1 MNPVTLDP
9 TASTAQNTDPKRES
23 DPSQFRAALQQQ
35 SVALLETLLDPAQS
49 ASLPGAASAL
59 AEAVSAEQDVAVQA
73 SEQLAQRES
82 PQGARERGLDASS
95 QARQEL
101 SREGGSP
108 ASGSEASPK
117 PQAHTS
123 ARDSHSAPAQHPSP
137 EREATGSVPDRTDTS
152 STNRAVQA
160 ESPQTGNKT
169 SAPDDAEPARTDAR
183 RGESAFAAVSRMSQA
198 SASAQAASTTTG
210 SGVSATASAARVTAP
225 AGVGEIADQRANPAK
240 VAKQVIR
247 QEPRTFEAQLQ
258 RGLSQVLRQK
268 GGTLSMKLTPNQL
281 GEVKVSLTIAQG
293 HVEGS
298 IEASTES
305 ARGLLEQNIE
315 KLKSSLEQRGITVDR
330 LEVRLAGA
338 GSTERQDAQGQEARA
353 DLNQQNADA
362 GGDRQPGSAPG
373 EDRQQGTPGR
383 TPSTPDTT
391 DLRGAES
398 EADDDA
404 AHGSAAEP
412 LGRWLRLDT
421 LA

>member
-9 TASTAQNTDPKRES
+9 TTSTAENTDPKRES

-59 AEAVSAEQDVAVQA
+59 AEAVSAEQDVSVQA

-82 PQGARERGLDASS
+82 RQGARERGLDASS

-123 ARDSHSAPAQHPSP
+123 AQDSQSAPAHNPSP
-137 EREATGSVPDRTDTS
+137 EREATGTAPDRADTS
-152 STNRAVQA
+152 STNRSVQA
-160 ESPQTGNKT
+160 EGPQTGNKAM
-169 SAPDDAEPARTDAR
+169 APDDVEPARTDAR
-183 RGESAFAAVSRMSQA
+183 RGESAFAAVSRMSQVA
-198 SASAQAASTTTG
+198 TSAQAASTATS
-210 SGVSATASAARVTAP
+210 SGVSATASAAKVTAP

-240 VAKQVIR
+240 VSKQVIR

-258 RGLSQVLRQK
+258 RGLAQVLRQK
-268 GGTLSMKLTPNQL
+268 GGTLSMKLTPNEL
-281 GEVKVSLTIAQG
+281 GEVKVSLTIAKG

-298 IEASTES
+298 IEASNES

-338 GSTERQDAQGQEARA
+338 GSIERQDAQGQEARA

-398 EADDDA
+398 GADDEA